1 MEKSFYYKP
10 GSQVITVPED
20 IEIVTDGLSQKQL
33 LKNAEI
39 SVTQLHLS
47 ALQALPEGA
56 SDYDRFYIVLD
67 GEILVK
73 PASNEAA
80 NSSSALHTL
89 TKEALVHIPRKI
101 DCASRLRAGQTDA
114 LLLEVQIPK
123 PKAKPKSLKLD
134 QGIWIDEQF
143 LIIEKLKSR
152 PYIPDHHVNTSNH
165 CLFINDDIEILL
177 SCIDVGGGADVHT
190 HEGEDQCTYV
200 IEPAPSK
207 LLYYPKGVQHGGI
220 TNIEKRHDL
229 ILMYFPPQGECLEP
243 EISNPNRA

>member
-67 GEILVK
+67 GEILVN

-80 NSSSALHTL
+80 NSSAALHTL

-123 PKAKPKSLKLD
+123 PKAKPKS
-134 QGIWIDEQF
+134 
-143 LIIEKLKSR
+143 
-152 PYIPDHHVNTSNH
+152 
-165 CLFINDDIEILL
+165 
-177 SCIDVGGGADVHT
+177 
-190 HEGEDQCTYV
+190 EGEDQCTYV